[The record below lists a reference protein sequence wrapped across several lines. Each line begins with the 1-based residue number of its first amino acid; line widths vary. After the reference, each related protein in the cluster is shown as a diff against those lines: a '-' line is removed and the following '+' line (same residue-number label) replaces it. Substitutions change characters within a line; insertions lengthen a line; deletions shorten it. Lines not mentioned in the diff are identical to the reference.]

1 MLSVS
6 YAGKNTYSAGKTSGV
21 FRGGASGAKRGYV
34 VAHCG
39 GGGGGG
45 GRGSYEQFSTKK
57 RRRNTG
63 NCKKKYHSN
72 THFDTYFSK
81 FNIGLKQDTNLT
93 ACSGY
98 KLNKLA
104 HLFLEMEISTP
115 F

>member
-1 MLSVS
+1 MLLVS

-39 GGGGGG
+39 GGGGDEAAT
-45 GRGSYEQFSTKK
+45 SNFPLKK
-57 RRRNTG
+57 GEETLEIA
-63 NCKKKYHSN
+63 KKKYHSN

>member
-1 MLSVS
+1 MHKVPAKLVEF
-6 YAGKNTYSAGKTSGV
+6 SGV
-21 FRGGASGAKRGYV
+21 VPRELRGAMWWPTV
-34 VAHCG
+34 VV
-39 GGGGGG
+39 GG